1 MKLALV
7 HDHLVQDGGAEEVLR
22 VLQDIWPQAPT
33 YALFYDAQKFP
44 DFQNKKIK
52 TSFLQKLPLSLKK
65 YQWYLPLM
73 PAATE
78 SYNLT
83 EFDAIVSSSSA
94 FSKGVIIKPNAVH
107 ICYCHTPT
115 RYLWSDTHSYVS
127 ELRVPWFIK
136 AILLPILS
144 QLRLWDHAAA
154 QRVDLFV
161 ANSKTVQER
170 IKKYY
175 GKNSIVIHPP
185 VNTEKFFISSEPKN
199 YFLVGGRLV
208 PYKRYDLIIQAFN
221 RTGLPLKIF
230 GTGPIEEELK
240 KTANS
245 NIEFVGR
252 VSDQE
257 LVNLYVNCRAFL
269 HPQEEDFGITAVEAM
284 AAGRPIIAYRKG
296 GATETV
302 VEGVTGEFFDE
313 QIWEELADLLIRFDE
328 KKYNP
333 EVIREHAQ
341 KFNTERF
348 KNEIHEVVRKVVKR
362 QKTILE

>member
-7 HDHLVQDGGAEEVLR
+7 HDHLIQDGGAENVLR
-22 VLQDIWPQAPT
+22 IFHDLWPEAPT
-33 YALFYDAQKFP
+33 YTLLYAPAAFP

-52 TSFLQKLPLSLKK
+52 TSWLQKLPLALKK

-78 SYNLT
+78 GYNLSD
-83 EFDAIVSSSSA
+83 FDVVISNSSA
-94 FSKGVIIKPNAVH
+94 FSKGSITKPGTTH

-127 ELRVPWFIK
+127 ELHAPKFIK
-136 AILLPILS
+136 MFLPPILS

-154 QRVDLFV
+154 QRVDLFI
-161 ANSKTVQER
+161 ANSKTVQAR

-175 GKNSIVIHPP
+175 GRDSIIIHPP
-185 VNTEKFFISSEPKN
+185 VETEKFSISSAPKK

-230 GTGPIEEELK
+230 GTGPIEESLK
-240 KTANS
+240 NIAKE
-245 NIEFVGR
+245 NIEFLGR
-252 VSDQE
+252 ISDQE
-257 LVNLYVNCRAFL
+257 RTELYANCLAFL

-284 AAGRPIIAYRKG
+284 AAGRPVIAYRKG

-302 VEGVTGEFFDE
+302 VEGVTGEFFNE
-313 QIWEELADLLIRFDE
+313 QIWEELADRLIRFDE
-328 KKYNP
+328 TRYNP
-333 EVIREHAQ
+333 EIIKEHAE
-341 KFNTERF
+341 KFGVERF
-348 KNEIHEVVRKVVKR
+348 KNQMRELVN
-362 QKTILE
+362 KTNLSALL